1 MTKEVIMT
9 AVITALLT
17 VGLMVAKEKLMK

>member
-9 AVITALLT
+9 AVLT
-17 VGLMVAKEKLMK
+17 SLMVVGFMVAKEKLMK